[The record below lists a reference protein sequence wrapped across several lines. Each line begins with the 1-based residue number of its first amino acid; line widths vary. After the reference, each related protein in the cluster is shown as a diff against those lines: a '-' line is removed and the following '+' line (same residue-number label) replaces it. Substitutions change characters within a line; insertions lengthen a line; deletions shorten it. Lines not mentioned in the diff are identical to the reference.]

1 LVVGGVKISVFLE
14 LSGCL
19 AVRLLLLAKTR
30 GKGRKKGRKKQSKIQ
45 ETREDKAEMVVRCP
59 LPSQS

>member
-30 GKGRKKGRKKQSKIQ
+30 GKGRKKGRKKPSKNP
-45 ETREDKAEMVVRCP
+45 RDKRR
-59 LPSQS
+59 QG